1 MSRFCCLQKVAN
13 IHDRPSQCSTD
24 KGKAVSSIDVEEE
37 VDVRVYLKTKPEE
50 EHIDKRIDHF
60 DRASVLKSRLDTK
73 RLLIDSNG

>member
-1 MSRFCCLQKVAN
+1 M
-13 IHDRPSQCSTD
+13 
-24 KGKAVSSIDVEEE
+24 SSIDVEEE
-37 VDVRVYLKTKPEE
+37 VDVRVYLKTKLEE